1 MPPSKPAML
10 MMIISTIITVKVS
23 NATQIHNS
31 QQIGAMQK
39 KDLTL
44 YTAMDVLQMNVY
56 FWNVFLLRH
65 WNVSPPECL
74 SNWARPPQDPSCCQ
88 GWPGEDGHHLIID
101 NINITGICILH
112 HHHHHRPHHHH
123 VMFALV
129 KWRGGKKKDGFRGE
143 RTKLGSGAAP
153 L

>member
-10 MMIISTIITVKVS
+10 MMIIMMIISTIITVKVS

-56 FWNVFLLRH
+56 FWNVFLFRH
-65 WNVSPPECL
+65 
-74 SNWARPPQDPSCCQ
+74 
-88 GWPGEDGHHLIID
+88 
-101 NINITGICILH
+101 
-112 HHHHHRPHHHH
+112 
-123 VMFALV
+123 
-129 KWRGGKKKDGFRGE
+129 
-143 RTKLGSGAAP
+143 
-153 L
+153 